1 MTRKVAQVV
10 KPYKEENSSKKEQV
24 TKMFDTI
31 SGEYDGL
38 NRMICLGLDQKW
50 RANVVEMI
58 AATNPD
64 TIMDIATGTGDLVIQ
79 MAQKTTASKL
89 IGLDISSG
97 MLEVGKT
104 KVTQEKLDDRIEMV
118 LGDSE
123 NLPFEENTID
133 AITVSY
139 GVRNFEDLEKGLS
152 EIRRVLKPKGILVIL
167 ETSVPTKFPFK
178 QGYYVFS
185 KLVVPTIGKLFSKD
199 KTAYAYLQESA
210 SSFPYGERFNNI
222 LKKVG
227 FNDVE
232 HTLQFHGA
240 STIYKAVK

>member
-1 MTRKVAQVV
+1 MAQEV
-10 KPYKEENSSKKEQV
+10 KPYNEEDSSKKEQV

-38 NRMICLGLDQKW
+38 NRMISLGLDQKW
-50 RANVVEMI
+50 RANVVDMV

-64 TIMDIATGTGDLVIQ
+64 SIMDIATGTGDLVIQ
-79 MAQKTTASKL
+79 MAQKTSASRL

-97 MLEVGKT
+97 MLEVGKI
-104 KVTQEKLDDRIEMV
+104 KVKKEELDNRIEMV

-123 NLPFEENTID
+123 DLPFEDNSID
-133 AITVSY
+133 AVTVSY

-152 EIRRVLKPKGILVIL
+152 EIRRVLKPQGILVIL

-199 KTAYAYLQESA
+199 KIAYGYLQKSA
-210 SSFPYGERFNNI
+210 STFPYGDRFNNI

-227 FNDVE
+227 FNNVE
-232 HTLQFHGA
+232 HFLQFHGA
-240 STIYKAVK
+240 STIYKAIK

>member
-1 MTRKVAQVV
+1 MAQEV
-10 KPYKEENSSKKEQV
+10 KPYNEEDSSKKEQV

-38 NRMICLGLDQKW
+38 NRMISLGLDQKW
-50 RANVVEMI
+50 RANVVDMI

-79 MAQKTTASKL
+79 MAQKTNASKL

-97 MLEVGKT
+97 MLEVGKV
-104 KVTQEKLDDRIEMV
+104 KVKKEDLDNRIEMV

-123 NLPFEENTID
+123 DLPFENDSID
-133 AITVSY
+133 AVTVSY

-152 EIRRVLKPKGILVIL
+152 EIRRVLKPQGILVIL

-199 KTAYAYLQESA
+199 KIAYGYLQKSA
-210 SSFPYGERFNNI
+210 STFPYGERFNNI

-227 FNDVE
+227 FNNVE
-232 HTLQFHGA
+232 HFLQFHGA
-240 STIYKAVK
+240 STIYKAIK

>member
-38 NRMICLGLDQKW
+38 NRMISLGLDQKW